1 MSHCGFL
8 LFRVREALAR
18 MVRLEPEI
26 LRLIIEAKVDRKLAV
41 EMRKQILDKLVELKK
56 EELGRNG

>member
-18 MVRLEPEI
+18 MVQLEPEI
-26 LRLIIEAKVDRKLAV
+26 LRLIIESKVDRKLAV
-41 EMRKQILDKLVELKK
+41 EARKEILEKLAELRGN
-56 EELGRNG
+56 E

>member
-18 MVRLEPEI
+18 MVQLEPEI
-26 LRLIIEAKVDRKLAV
+26 LRLIIESKVDRKLAV
-41 EMRKQILDKLVELKK
+41 EVRKEILEKLAELR
-56 EELGRNG
+56 GNV